1 MEMRRTHANLSEETL
16 GVRDRRRD
24 QVDLLRRRLSLLDG
38 REKVM
43 MTMYLENGIS
53 FRQIAR
59 LLGVSETSVARRIH
73 RLTKR
78 LTDGEYIVCMRNRDK
93 LTERQMLIAKDY
105 FLTGLSMS
113 RIAEER
119 SWSLYK
125 VCLTVRQIRGIIAE
139 VKKRSELS

>member
-1 MEMRRTHANLSEETL
+1 MRRTHANLSEETL

-24 QVDLLRRRLSLLDG
+24 QVDLLRRRLNLLDG

-113 RIAEER
+113 RIAQER
-119 SWSLYK
+119 RWSLYK

-139 VKKRSELS
+139 VKERSELS